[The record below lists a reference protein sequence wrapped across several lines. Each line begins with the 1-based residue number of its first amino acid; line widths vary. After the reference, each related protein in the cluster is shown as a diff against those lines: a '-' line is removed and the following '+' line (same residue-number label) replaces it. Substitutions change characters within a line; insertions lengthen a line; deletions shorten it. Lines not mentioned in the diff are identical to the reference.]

1 MRFGTWNVGSISGR
15 GSEVC
20 EELRKRGID
29 VCCLQEVRWKSK
41 GARFTSDEGYGNVFE
56 LSI

>member
-1 MRFGTWNVGSISGR
+1 MRYGTSNVGSLNGR
-15 GSEVC
+15 RTVVC
-20 EELRKRGID
+20 QELRKSVIY